1 MFGPPGTTQERDR
14 VRDGLTVGLGLPPRP
29 PRAILDQ
36 ALETALAA
44 GADAMWT
51 IDHSSSFIPQSIWD
65 EGFSPAAASAASP
78 DQVYE
83 YQSVLGYAAAKAPA
97 LKPAVGVTEAIR
109 RHPAILAQAALTLS
123 HLSDRRPIL
132 GLGAGERENLEPF
145 GWPFD
150 RPVARL
156 EEAVSFIRM
165 CFGSSGPFDFEGEFY
180 PARGAILDLEPG
192 PAGAP
197 EIWLAAHGPRTLA
210 ITGRLADGWYPTVPY
225 RPPEYGDALGR
236 IRAAATAAGR
246 DLTTFTPA
254 LQCMVQLARSD
265 DDAHRLLDAAPVR
278 LWSLLMPAS
287 RWAELGHS
295 HPLGTDHRGM
305 VDFVPQDFGRARIET
320 ALAAVPYE
328 VLERSVF
335 WGTVDSISRDIAG
348 LVAAGLRHA
357 MLAPVPGTVP
367 APPGSGRSVAD
378 LAASLMSA
386 HR

>member
-1 MFGPPGTTQERDR
+1 VRETTQETDR
-14 VRDGLTVGLGLPPRP
+14 VMDGLTVGLGLPPRP
-29 PRAILDQ
+29 PRVILDR

-44 GADAMWT
+44 GADAMWI
-51 IDHSSSFIPQSIWD
+51 IDHASSFIPQSIWD
-65 EGFSPAAASAASP
+65 EGFSPAAASVASP

-83 YQSVLGYAAAKAPA
+83 YQSVLGYAAAKAPG
-97 LKPAVGVTEAIR
+97 LRPAVGVTEAIR

-132 GLGAGERENLEPF
+132 GLGAGERENLDPF

-150 RPVARL
+150 RPVSRL

-180 PARGAILDLEPG
+180 PARSAILDLEPG
-192 PAGAP
+192 PAGVP

-210 ITGRLADGWYPTVPY
+210 ITGRLADGWYPTVTY
-225 RPPEYGDALGR
+225 RPPEYADALKR
-236 IRAAATAAGR
+236 IRAAATAVGR

-254 LQCMVQLARSD
+254 LQCMVQIAQSD
-265 DDAHRLLDAAPVR
+265 DEAHRLLAAAPVR
-278 LWSLLMPAS
+278 LWALLMPAS

-295 HPLGTDHRGM
+295 HPLGADHRGM
-305 VDFVPQDFGRARIET
+305 VDFVPQHFDRAKIET

-335 WGTVDSISRDIAG
+335 WGTVDSVSQDIAR
-348 LVAAGLRHA
+348 LVEAGLRHA
-357 MLAPVPGTVP
+357 VLVPVPGTVP
-367 APPGSGRSVAD
+367 EPVGSGRSVAD
-378 LAASLMSA
+378 LATRLMSG
-386 HR
+386 R